1 METAVKRQTW
11 FVVALHEEEEPDGV
25 VVKTPDRTPQL
36 LVPTANSMDI
46 CLLIGGVNCSKIL
59 ELDV

>member
-1 METAVKRQTW
+1 MEPTVVRQTW
-11 FVVALHEEEEPDGV
+11 RVVALHEEEEPDGV
-25 VVKTPDRTPQL
+25 VVETPDRTPQL
-36 LVPTANSMDI
+36 LVPTANLVDI